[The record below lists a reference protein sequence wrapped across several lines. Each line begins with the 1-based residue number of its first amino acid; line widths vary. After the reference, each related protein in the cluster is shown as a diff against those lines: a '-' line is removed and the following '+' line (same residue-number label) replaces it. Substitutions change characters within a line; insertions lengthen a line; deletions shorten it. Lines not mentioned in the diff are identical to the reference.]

1 MSQIH
6 RSRLYEPTEWEDR
19 VLDDQN
25 GSVLVQGTPIDEEN
39 MNNLE
44 AGVLIG
50 HYDIGL
56 LAMFAM
62 QVATSNEFE
71 LQKLKKQKFLQ
82 GKATITN
89 ATTDNGYYRSADP
102 FVMVALTGFSQAN
115 APDYEVL
122 VTPNDPADA
131 GTLSVIEKTQNGFK
145 VMSTSTSKTIS
156 FTWTLLNP
164 QIS

>member
-56 LAMFAM
+56 LVMFAM

-102 FVMVALTGFSQAN
+102 FVMVALTGFPQVN

>member
-1 MSQIH
+1 MSQLH

-56 LAMFAM
+56 LAMLAA
-62 QVATSNEFE
+62 QIASSNEFE

-102 FVMVALTGFSQAN
+102 VVMIALTGFPQAN
-115 APDYEVL
+115 APDYEVI